1 MRKSNEQTLKEVLQ
15 DMVEFYKLRSKLNQT
30 KVQQLWN
37 SMMGQVVSNYT
48 TEIKLRRKK
57 LYVSISSAP
66 LRQELSYGKEK
77 IIKML
82 NEELGGDFIEDVV
95 IR

>member
-1 MRKSNEQTLKEVLQ
+1 MQNSNEQPLKEVLQ
-15 DMVEFYKLRSKLNQT
+15 EMLEFYKLRSKLNQT
-30 KVQQLWN
+30 KIKNLWA
-37 SMMGQVVSNYT
+37 SAMGTVVNNYT

-57 LYVSISSAP
+57 LYVNISSAP

-77 IIKML
+77 IIKIF
-82 NEELGGDFIEDVV
+82 NEELGGDYIEDVI